1 MKYIYGLIT
10 GIALTLFVT
19 VYGLENLIEYFVNLV
34 EMMR

>member
-19 VYGLENLIEYFVNLV
+19 VYGLENLIEYVISLV
-34 EMMR
+34 EMIR

>member
-10 GIALTLFVT
+10 GMALTLFVT
-19 VYGLENLIEYFVNLV
+19 VYGLENLIEYFVSLV